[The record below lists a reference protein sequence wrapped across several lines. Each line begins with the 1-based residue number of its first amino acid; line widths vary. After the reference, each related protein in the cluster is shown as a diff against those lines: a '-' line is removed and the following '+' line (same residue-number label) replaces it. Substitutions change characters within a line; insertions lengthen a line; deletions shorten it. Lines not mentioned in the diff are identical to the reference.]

1 VKLRAACF
9 FFSGFV
15 LAGAVCAI
23 AAQPDSVFDAMKAEL
38 QRSQTLQLGQLDR
51 PYFISYEVDD
61 VHVWSASAML
71 GGLIASNQR
80 TFRVPEV
87 HIRVGDYSFDNTN
100 FGGASPNRRP
110 GLRSFPL
117 EEDAGAV
124 RQYLWLA
131 SDSAYKNSLQAIARK
146 RASLRSLTV
155 RDQLPDF
162 AKVQPVALVRDF
174 TLPAF
179 DLNAWN
185 DHARKISAIFKA
197 YPGLR
202 GSLVELSA
210 MSGLRRLVTSEGT
223 AIRIPDELGAVQ
235 IRASAQASDG
245 MIVRDLDVFY
255 TRDIGAMFSEDA
267 LEKAA
272 RSMGENVTK
281 LASAPAGDNYSGP
294 ILFEGM
300 SAPQLLAQI
309 LGRNLHIARKP
320 AGPGGPSSQ
329 TVATELEGRRG
340 VRIMPEFFDV
350 TDDPSLPLFGHE
362 EVDDE
367 GVPDRKVALVERGV
381 LRDFLRTRNPVRGY
395 TDSNGHARV
404 AGGPGGEMPEP
415 TNLVVKA
422 GETASIGELRSKMLD
437 LCQQRGLPYGIVVR
451 KMDFPSSAPFD
462 EARRLIA
469 GAASGGSMRPISIP
483 TYVYRVYPDGREELI
498 RGVRLRSLNARSLK
512 DILAAGNDVN
522 TLSYLENE
530 VPFALLG
537 AGASTAQVAVVAPS
551 LLIDDL
557 ELTKIDDELPRL
569 PVVPS
574 PLTATPSTLASST
587 RSADRAVS
595 AK

>member
-1 VKLRAACF
+1 VK
-9 FFSGFV
+9 V
-15 LAGAVCAI
+15 LAGCLFAAAVAV
-23 AAQPDSVFDAMKAEL
+23 AAQPDGVFDAMKAEM
-38 QRSQTLQLGQLDR
+38 QRSQTLQLGELDR

-71 GGLIASNQR
+71 GGLIASNDR

-87 HIRVGDYSFDNTN
+87 HIRVGDYAFDNTN
-100 FGGASPNRRP
+100 FAGSSANQRFSS
-110 GLRSFPL
+110 RSFPL
-117 EEDAGAV
+117 EEDPGAI

-162 AKVQPVALVRDF
+162 AKAQPVILMHDF
-174 TLPAF
+174 TPPAF

-210 MSGLRRLVTSEGT
+210 MAGLHRFVTSEGT
-223 AIRIPDELGAVQ
+223 AVRIPDALGAIQ
-235 IRASAQASDG
+235 IRAAAQAPDG

-255 TRDIGAMFSEDA
+255 TRDIRLMFSEDA

-272 RSMGENVTK
+272 RSLGENVTK
-281 LASAPAGDNYSGP
+281 LAGAPVGDNYSGP
-294 ILFEGM
+294 ILFEGA
-300 SAPQLLAQI
+300 SAPQLLAQV

-320 AGPGGPSSQ
+320 VGPGGPSNP

-362 EVDDE
+362 ETDDE
-367 GVPDRKVALVERGV
+367 GVPDRKITLVEHGV
-381 LRDFLRTRNPVRGY
+381 LKDFLRTRNPVRGY
-395 TDSNGHARV
+395 AESNGHARIS
-404 AGGPGGEMPEP
+404 GGPGGEMPEP

-422 GETASIGELRSKMLD
+422 GETASLAEMRRNMLD
-437 LCQQRGLPYGIVVR
+437 LCQQRGLPYGIVIR
-451 KMDFPSSAPFD
+451 KMDFPSSAPYD

-469 GAASGGSMRPISIP
+469 GSASGGSMRPISIP
-483 TYVYRVYPDGREELI
+483 TYVYRVYPDGHEELI
-498 RGVRLRSLNARSLK
+498 RGVRLRGLNARSLK
-512 DILAAGNDVN
+512 DILVAGDDAN

-537 AGASTAQVAVVAPS
+537 AGSSTAEVAVVAPS

-557 ELTKIDDELPRL
+557 ELTKMDDELPRL
-569 PVVPS
+569 PMVPS
-574 PLTATPSTLASST
+574 PLTATPSTLAAST
-587 RSADRAVS
+587 RSPDRATS